1 MLQTHLFLF
10 ALYSVGIIMNK
21 IFKIVLM
28 LLIGGALGYLFG
40 KYGLSSVPKDLPKIY
55 LFGLI
60 IALLPIYFF
69 VVGFHEIGH
78 ALAGKMVGFDFR
90 MFIIGPFFFEKE
102 NDQWKFKWNKS
113 LNLSGGMVV
122 CLPTSE
128 ENLRKRFIN
137 YVAGGPLASI
147 LLSVVISTFWYFLP
161 DNLSNHA
168 LKFFGIVLII
178 SSFLSFLIFLITAI
192 PFKAGTFYS
201 DGGRIKRQMKN
212 DETSE
217 MEILF
222 LKIMSKTNAGLRYG
236 EINQSDLERAYFL
249 ADKHNDAFKV
259 YLISYL
265 FQAAFDRNEIEI
277 AEQYLIQYLDKIT
290 EIPEPFRGVA
300 WLDASIF
307 YGFARKDISKAQ
319 EFWSKFKPSPFVPKA
334 QIFMAESILAYLNGE
349 NEKVIELKLKTLQE
363 LPNLLDKGMAIAIK
377 ERLESMI
384 IS

>member
-1 MLQTHLFLF
+1 
-10 ALYSVGIIMNK
+10 MNK

-69 VVGFHEIGH
+69 IVGFHEIGH

-137 YVAGGPLASI
+137 YAAGGPLASI

-319 EFWSKFKPSPFVPKA
+319 EYWSKFKPSPFVPKA
-334 QIFMAESILAYLNGE
+334 QIFMAEAILDFLNGE
-349 NEKVIELKLKTLQE
+349 NEKAIELKLKTLQE
-363 LPNLLDKGMAIAIK
+363 LPNLLDKGLAISIK

-384 IS
+384 IN